1 MIIIGKWNSIII
13 DSFFYKWNKTES
25 SSTFHKKYVFWI
37 SRYDISVKDE
47 NIGDPYMTHDEVN
60 ESDYDDYFSYNKQI
74 ESLKQQLDSKEV
86 INALSNQSVSI

>member
-1 MIIIGKWNSIII
+1 
-13 DSFFYKWNKTES
+13 
-25 SSTFHKKYVFWI
+25 
-37 SRYDISVKDE
+37 
-47 NIGDPYMTHDEVN
+47 MTHDEVD